1 VTATVAGPAEVVRPP
16 VPRSELAK
24 RWVRDRGV
32 YVALGLLVLY
42 NLATSEGFA
51 SRANINLNLIQA
63 AVTIIVSLGMAV
75 VIGTEGIDLSV
86 GAVMAIAAVL
96 MPDYMGYGL
105 PVAILVAVLAGA
117 AVGLVNGLLVAVVGV
132 QPIVATLGTLVTGRA
147 LAQVYSNGRLT
158 EIFDPGLRTL
168 GTGSTLGVPNTA
180 LIALVLA
187 VLVGILVRRTTFGR
201 RVVAIG
207 GNTEASVL
215 AGLPVKR
222 TLITVYLMSGV
233 LAAIAG
239 VLYTARSGAANPG
252 RIGELIELSA
262 ITAVV
267 VGGTALTGGRV
278 RILATVAGALLLQIL
293 FATLTRNNLGD
304 ADARMIQAAI
314 VIGAVYIQRDRS
326 GA

>member
-1 VTATVAGPAEVVRPP
+1 
-16 VPRSELAK
+16 
-24 RWVRDRGV
+24 
-32 YVALGLLVLY
+32 
-42 NLATSEGFA
+42 
-51 SRANINLNLIQA
+51 
-63 AVTIIVSLGMAV
+63 
-75 VIGTEGIDLSV
+75 
-86 GAVMAIAAVL
+86 
-96 MPDYMGYGL
+96 
-105 PVAILVAVLAGA
+105 VAILVAVLAGA
-117 AVGLVNGLLVAVVGV
+117 AVGLINGLLIAVVGV
-132 QPIVATLGTLVTGRA
+132 QPIVATLIMLVTGRA
-147 LAQVYSNGRLT
+147 MANVYSNGQLT
-158 EIFDPGLRTL
+158 EIFDPALRTL
-168 GTGSTLGVPNTA
+168 GTRSTLGVPNTA

-278 RILATVAGALLLQIL
+278 DLCRGGGDQSFDLGEHVAVIGVAGLLLLRRPAVHALQGGQRETGRVGETVAQDVPVAGLAPPPGRDVATGLELLQPR
-293 FATLTRNNLGD
+293 AD
-304 ADARMIQAAI
+304 AD
-314 VIGAVYIQRDRS
+314 VPEHLDE
-326 GA
+326 